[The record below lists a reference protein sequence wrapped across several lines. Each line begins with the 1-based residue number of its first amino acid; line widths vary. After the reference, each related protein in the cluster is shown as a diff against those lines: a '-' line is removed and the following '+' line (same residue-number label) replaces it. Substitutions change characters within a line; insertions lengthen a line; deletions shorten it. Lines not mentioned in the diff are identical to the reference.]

1 LGPTALVKAVS
12 DALAI
17 RPAHFPDRI
26 RFHAPGLKRYRT
38 SEYRQQDSAAFVAVS
53 VTGTSCALACEHCK
67 TGVLRG
73 MAELPRSDRSLFEL
87 CADLAAKGAR
97 GVLVSGG
104 SDRNGRV
111 PLAPHLADLVRIR
124 RELGLRIRVHPGLPD
139 EATCRG
145 LGEADIDGAMIDV
158 IGHPDTI
165 RDVYHLDQAP
175 EDYEDVLESLERYGV
190 PAIPHIIIGLHF
202 GRMLGEWRA
211 LEMIARHPPKVLVLV
226 VLMPLTGTP
235 MAEVEP
241 PSDEAIG
248 RFFETARDTLP
259 ETPIMLGCARPL
271 GARKAAIDRLAV
283 DSGLNGIAYPAEGVV
298 EYARQRELT
307 PEFVDACCGV
317 EW

>member
-1 LGPTALVKAVS
+1 MPDG
-12 DALAI
+12 LAI
-17 RPAHFPDRI
+17 RRAHFPNRI

-38 SEYRQQDSAAFVAVS
+38 SEYREQDPTAFVAVS

-73 MAELPRSDRSLFEL
+73 MTELPRAEGSLFDL
-87 CADLAAKGAR
+87 CARLAARGAR

-104 SDRNGRV
+104 SDRKGRV
-111 PLAPHLADLVRIR
+111 PLAPHLDDLARIR

-139 EATCRG
+139 EPTCRG
-145 LGEADIDGAMIDV
+145 LARADIDGAMIDV
-158 IGHPDTI
+158 IGHRDSI

-175 EDYEDVLESLERYGV
+175 EDYEEALSHLERYGV
-190 PAIPHIIIGLHF
+190 PAVPHIIIGLHF

-211 LEMIARHPPKVLVLV
+211 LEMVARHPPKLLVLV
-226 VLMPLTGTP
+226 VLMPLSGTP
-235 MAEVEP
+235 MAGIDP

-248 RFFETARDTLP
+248 RFFETCREALP

-271 GARKAAIDRLAV
+271 GERKARIDRMAV
-283 DSGLNGIAYPAEGVV
+283 DSGLNGIAYPAEGIV
-298 EYARQRELT
+298 EYARERKLT